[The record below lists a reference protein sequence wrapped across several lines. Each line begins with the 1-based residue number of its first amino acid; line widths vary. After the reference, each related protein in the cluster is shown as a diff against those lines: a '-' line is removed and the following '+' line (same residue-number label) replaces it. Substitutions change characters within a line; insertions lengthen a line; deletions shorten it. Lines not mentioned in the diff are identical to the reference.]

1 LVRINNYV
9 VKGLVDTRASTSVMA
24 IRMVKELGIMH
35 LVIKFETSKIVYGAV
50 TQAMG
55 RIRKIH
61 VKVGGVQCTMTFMII
76 DTDNYDIL
84 FDLDFLIEIGAILD
98 VE

>member
-50 TQAMG
+50 TQGMG

-61 VKVGGVQCTMTFMII
+61 VKVGGVQ
-76 DTDNYDIL
+76 
-84 FDLDFLIEIGAILD
+84 
-98 VE
+98 